1 MCDRVAVMQGG
12 RIVEMADC
20 ETKFSNPQ
28 HAYTKRLLS
37 LVPNVARI
45 GNRLEPT
52 GAAL

>member
-20 ETKFSNPQ
+20 DRLFADPQ

-37 LVPNVARI
+37 LVPNVGRI

-52 GAAL
+52 GAAP